1 MPSTAEINAQNEA
14 SRARQQANRGIVAQA
29 PQQVQQQSPWINP
42 YGTQYGTD
50 SIQDQ
55 SYYDNYYNDNSGDS
69 MTDEEWFA
77 YLAMLDEQSQQ
88 DSNYSSEYG
97 SRMPDGPIDYA
108 PNAPVYRRAKE
119 PSIYDNMMENLSES
133 RFGKYLSGIT
143 TYDLNSGGNVVPGSG
158 NREFPNLAER
168 NQVPE
173 FGSNI
178 PQQAAQQAQQQEPQP
193 EPQSPFLQSLNM
205 ERGSEGSPQSNYYN
219 FVQGGGQMN
228 DDQLRQANEMAM
240 SMGTTFDP
248 ETGYS
253 RQPYLDQQ
261 NQAPQVQAPM
271 SVRDTRAMLQDRYGS
286 PTISGLSQSNQDS
299 RNFYDEQSQLR
310 MQRDENRPD
319 FGSVTRDIDKYDNR
333 RSFAEARKL
342 VPTERDKYGNIT
354 NKEQQRR
361 AMALTDQEVRQ
372 KKSDEYLED
381 SRAKNLELLQQRI
394 DDSKKPNATTLQ
406 KKQANVAEE
415 LLFVQENYENYQ
427 PWMGEAIEADR
438 MGIIPPPSGYKSH
451 LDFAAD
457 ENNFDLYELFQ
468 VYQTMDE
475 GNNKASGTAPVQ
487 QRPPSPAA
495 NSEGMKKPPQAA
507 IDDLRSNPSR
517 ASEFDQYFGQG
528 SSAKFL

>member
-108 PNAPVYRRAKE
+108 PNAPVGRSSVREGFQPTGGGGFSYAPNVPIPSDRYSSFIPSKE
-119 PSIYDNMMENLSES
+119 EVIGTASSIYQGIKNQFGTPEYQLSS
-133 RFGKYLSGIT
+133 
-143 TYDLNSGGNVVPGSG
+143 PGYS
-158 NREFPNLAER
+158 
-168 NQVPE
+168 Q
-173 FGSNI
+173 
-178 PQQAAQQAQQQEPQP
+178 AQQAQQQEPQP

-205 ERGSEGSPQSNYYN
+205 ERGSELSPQSKYYDY
-219 FVQGGGQMN
+219 VQGGGDPME
-228 DDQLRQANEMAM
+228 DDRFNQYASEMGA
-240 SMGTTFDP
+240 TFDP

-253 RQPYLDQQ
+253 RQPYLDRQ

-319 FGSVTRDIDKYDNR
+319 SGSVTRDIDKYDNR

-342 VPTERDKYGNIT
+342 VPTERDEYGNIT